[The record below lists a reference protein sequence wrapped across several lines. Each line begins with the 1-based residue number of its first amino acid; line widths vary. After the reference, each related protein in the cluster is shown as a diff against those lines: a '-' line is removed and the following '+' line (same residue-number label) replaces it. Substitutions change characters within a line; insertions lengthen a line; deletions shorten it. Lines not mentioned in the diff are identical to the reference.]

1 MAAEPGTDAT
11 MYQALL
17 RLFNEASCALPG
29 GMVIAGLL
37 LEYLSD
43 NAPMLVL
50 VSALA
55 GYGIRVIVG
64 PTHRHR

>member
-1 MAAEPGTDAT
+1 
-11 MYQALL
+11 
-17 RLFNEASCALPG
+17 
-29 GMVIAGLL
+29 MVIAGLL